1 MPAIEL
7 RQPERIRDAE
17 VEKTAAVPVP
27 PGKNAPPKFR
37 YVHYPDAWQ
46 HLDGVGWVP
55 DLLKVNATPG
65 VNGVRVV
72 TTQAPGGAVRTTQ
85 INGAIA
91 AHVEGGATYVDPKD
105 KRLGEYVDYCA
116 RYPGSNGQW
125 YHVDFCE
132 SATVLPTGQVVW
144 DEAGAQKEWRRFLVH
159 LRDCGILDAMLESI
173 YRLKRQ
179 IQEEKVASLVARCE
193 GNPRLQPRLE
203 RAQKKLEAMERDWET
218 YAASFRKAA
227 AAPKGKPAKAP
238 TKSADTDEE
247 TG

>member
-7 RQPERIRDAE
+7 RQPERVRDAE
-17 VEKTAAVPVP
+17 VEKTAAIPVP

-37 YVHYPDAWQ
+37 YVHYPDAWV

-55 DLLKVNATPG
+55 DPLKVNATPG

-72 TTQAPGGAVRTTQ
+72 QSQGVGVVAKTVQ

-91 AHVEGGATYVDPKD
+91 AHVEGGATYIDPKD
-105 KRLGEYVDYCA
+105 KRLGDFQDYCA

-125 YHVDFCE
+125 FYVDFCE
-132 SATVLPTGQVVW
+132 TATILPTGQVVW
-144 DEAGAQKEWRRFLVH
+144 DEAAAQREWRRFLLH
-159 LRDCGILDAMLESI
+159 LRDSGILDPMLESI

-193 GNPRLQPRLE
+193 GNPRLQPRLD
-203 RAQKKLEAMERDWET
+203 RATKKLEAMDADWET
-218 YAASFRKAA
+218 YAASFRKPA
-227 AAPKGKPAKAP
+227 KGKPAKAP
-238 TKSADTDEE
+238 AKSADTDEE